1 MITFR
6 VTINNEPVV
15 VAGAE
20 DLAVLSSI
28 VSGTALC
35 EDPSSPNLH
44 LHLGGLTGRGGG
56 AEEEFLNWMQHRP
69 LKIGDRVV
77 LEIVE
82 GVTSSPLE
90 NRQPG
95 GTQGEKEFFEQAKK
109 IYLDLREKYE
119 SES

>member
-15 VAGAE
+15 VAGHE
-20 DLAVLSSI
+20 DLSVLSSI
-28 VSGTALC
+28 VSGTALRD
-35 EDPSSPNLH
+35 ESSSANLH

-56 AEEEFLNWMQHRP
+56 AEEEFFNWMEHRP
-69 LKIGDRVV
+69 LKVGDRVE

-82 GVTSSPLE
+82 GEASSPIE
-90 NRQPG
+90 NRKPG
-95 GTQGEKEFFEQAKK
+95 GTHGEKEFFEQAKK